1 MHALDIKV
9 LHKLLNVKRGPILCF
24 ISALQEKY
32 FCQFCNKTLSVL
44 AEGFICTSQKM
55 GSRTAAAR

>member
-9 LHKLLNVKRGPILCF
+9 FPKLLNDRRDPF
-24 ISALQEKY
+24 FASALQEKY
-32 FCQFCNKTLSVL
+32 FCQFYNKSLSVL